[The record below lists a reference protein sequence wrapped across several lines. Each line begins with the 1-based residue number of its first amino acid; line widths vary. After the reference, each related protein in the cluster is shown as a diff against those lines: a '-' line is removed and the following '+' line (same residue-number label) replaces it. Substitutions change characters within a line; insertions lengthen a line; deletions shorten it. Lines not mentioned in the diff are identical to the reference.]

1 MDGVRSETGVPA
13 LGFAQLDTTTL
24 TNGSYQLR
32 AVGLDADVDD
42 EVTGFS
48 PNFTVANQVPVIT
61 AFTVLNPGAGNGT
74 SSNDRWWFATPA
86 NGTLQFRWGASDD
99 DLERATLSNVPA
111 RAIRPPMDRE
121 PWPMDGTGRRVI

>member
-1 MDGVRSETGVPA
+1 MDGVRSETEFQPW
-13 LGFAQLDTTTL
+13 FAQLDTTTL

-86 NGTLQFRWGASDD
+86 NGTLQFRWGPAM
-99 DLERATLSNVPA
+99 TTSNGPPCPTYRA

-121 PWPMDGTGRRVI
+121 P

>member
-1 MDGVRSETGVPA
+1 M
-13 LGFAQLDTTTL
+13 

-32 AVGLDADVDD
+32 AVGLDVDVDD

-61 AFTVLNPGAGNGT
+61 AFTVLNPGWNGT

-99 DLERATLSNVPA
+99 DLERATLSNVPGTGNP
-111 RAIRPPMDRE
+111 PPMDRE
-121 PWPMDGTGRRVI
+121 RWPTDGTDAG